1 MKPPP
6 PLYEEERPQ
15 AVLDTWRETN
25 MTKSVKKLRLL
36 LLLVLVLF
44 ALVHYPVVAASEPPA
59 QGTVLPQFQLAVPD
73 DSEAKGYLG
82 LSGSSEFTVSEI
94 NAPVVVI
101 QILSRY

>member
-1 MKPPP
+1 
-6 PLYEEERPQ
+6 
-15 AVLDTWRETN
+15 
-25 MTKSVKKLRLL
+25 MTKRMKGLL
-36 LLLVLVLF
+36 ILFLFIPAWFVLVR
-44 ALVHYPVVAASEPPA
+44 YPTLAASKPPA